1 MQRREFITLVGGA
14 TAAWPLAAR
23 AQQPSVPVVGYLNA
37 RASADGA
44 AKRYL
49 AAFLRG
55 LSEAG
60 FIEGQSVKI
69 EYRWAEGQ
77 YDRLP
82 ALAADLVSR
91 SVTMIAATG
100 GDFSVRAA
108 KGATAAIPI
117 VFTTAG
123 DPVQTG
129 LVTSLNRPGGNV
141 TGVTSLG
148 IELGAKVLEVMHEMV
163 PAAGTIALLLN
174 PNNANGVVLSNET
187 AAAARALGLTLH
199 VLRASTRDEIDT
211 IFASLAQLRVGA
223 LVIASDAFFTA
234 QASQIAAW
242 TLRGAVPA
250 LSTERLF
257 PEAGGL
263 MSYGG
268 DFSEVYRQA
277 GLYAGRILKGDK
289 PANLPV
295 VQATKIEL
303 VINLTT
309 AKVLGLTVP
318 QSILL
323 RADEVIE

>member
-1 MQRREFITLVGGA
+1 MMRRRDFITLLGGA
-14 TAAWPLAAR
+14 AAWPIAAR
-23 AQQPSVPVVGYLNA
+23 AQQPGLPVIGYLNA

-44 AKRYL
+44 AKRYR

-77 YDRLP
+77 YERLP

-91 SVTMIAATG
+91 SVTMIVATG
-100 GDFSVRAA
+100 GDFSLLAA

-123 DPVQTG
+123 DPVQAG

-148 IELGAKVLEVMHEMV
+148 IELGAKLLEVMHEMV

-174 PNNANGVVLSNET
+174 PNNASAAALSNDT

-199 VLRASTRDEIDT
+199 VLRASTQDEIDT

-234 QASQIAAW
+234 QADQIATWAV
-242 TLRGAVPA
+242 RSAVPA

-289 PANLPV
+289 PADLPV

-303 VINLTT
+303 IINLKT
-309 AKVLGLTVP
+309 AKALGVTVP
-318 QSILL
+318 ITLL
-323 RADEVIE
+323 GRADEVIE